1 VHIPSSAPAR
11 RSILAILWSSPFYRG
26 ALLSLFVAGIGISA
40 AVPQLSLFFVQELN
54 ASLPVAGAYYLTNAA
69 APFVGFMIGRL
80 SDRRPDRLTMFRVC
94 ALVGAGGWTAMA
106 LSTQIWMPFVI
117 SVIALSVAGAAGAQV
132 FAAVRDELTRHPS
145 GMDNR
150 IISSIRMAF
159 TGGWIVGPVW
169 AAGSA
174 AWPGLRPLL
183 LASAGCAL
191 LQILPLARR
200 HVSRH
205 AVTTHPDPAGV
216 RPRTVRPMGPML
228 IFIELCVLALSGDTL
243 KVAFLPIYMD
253 TVLGTP
259 DTLRGAVIATQP
271 LVELALIPL
280 AGWAADRFGAQ
291 PIVIIGT
298 VLGVAANT
306 GYGLST
312 SVGGLFVSQVLM
324 AGLWA
329 TIAGLG
335 VSVAQ
340 SLYPAGVGVASSTFY
355 SGLMFATA
363 VGGVIGSAGVA
374 RVGMPAVFFIPAG
387 LCALA
392 AVGMIFQTVRRRRA
406 VAVPDP
412 LVTVSRAER
421 TAS

>member
-1 VHIPSSAPAR
+1 
-11 RSILAILWSSPFYRG
+11 
-26 ALLSLFVAGIGISA
+26 
-40 AVPQLSLFFVQELN
+40 
-54 ASLPVAGAYYLTNAA
+54 
-69 APFVGFMIGRL
+69 M
-80 SDRRPDRLTMFRVC
+80 
-94 ALVGAGGWTAMA
+94 
-106 LSTQIWMPFVI
+106 
-117 SVIALSVAGAAGAQV
+117 
-132 FAAVRDELTRHPS
+132 
-145 GMDNR
+145 
-150 IISSIRMAF
+150 
-159 TGGWIVGPVW
+159 
-169 AAGSA
+169 
-174 AWPGLRPLL
+174 
-183 LASAGCAL
+183 
-191 LQILPLARR
+191 
-200 HVSRH
+200 
-205 AVTTHPDPAGV
+205 
-216 RPRTVRPMGPML
+216 
-228 IFIELCVLALSGDTL
+228 
-243 KVAFLPIYMD
+243 
-253 TVLGTP
+253 
-259 DTLRGAVIATQP
+259 IATQP

-312 SVGGLFVSQVLM
+312 SVGGLFASQVLM

-340 SLYPAGVGVASSTFY
+340 SLHPAGVGVASSTFY

-363 VGGVIGSAGVA
+363 VGGVIGSVGVA

-412 LVTVSRAER
+412 LVTVSLAER